1 MTRLPSIF
9 VSHGAPTL
17 ALRPREVGPALRQV
31 ALALP
36 APSAILVVSPHWT
49 SARPIVS
56 GAPQMS
62 AIHDFG
68 PFDPALFDL
77 RYEPPGAPLVARRVA
92 ERLSAAGRPTR
103 IDERRGLDHGAW
115 VPLQLMYPH
124 ADVPA
129 FQLSLQPGEAPKRQF
144 ELGRLLAPLADE
156 GVLLVF
162 SGSFTHNLY
171 EFDPSRPDED
181 GAEPYVEEFRAW
193 VLERLSANDVPAL
206 LDYRRRAPF
215 AERAHPTDE
224 HLLPLF
230 AALGAAPD
238 SGILHHPVRSTTY
251 GVLAMDAFVFS
262 AQPHATSTIDSE
274 GEAAHAISL

>member
-1 MTRLPSIF
+1 MTRFPSIF

-17 ALRPREVGPALRQV
+17 ALRPREVGPALRHL

-49 SARPIVS
+49 TTHPVVS
-56 GAPQMS
+56 GAPRMT

-68 PFDPALFDL
+68 PFDSALFDL
-77 RYEPPGAPLVARRVA
+77 RYEPPGAPAVARRVA

-124 ADVPA
+124 ADLPA
-129 FQLSLQPGEAPKRQF
+129 FQLSLQPAEEPKRQF

-181 GAEPYVEEFRAW
+181 GVEPYVDAFRAW
-193 VLERLSANDVPAL
+193 MLERLAANDVEAL

-215 AERAHPTDE
+215 AERAHPTEE

-230 AALGAAPD
+230 AALGAAPN
-238 SGILHHPVRSTTY
+238 GAGLHHFVRSTTY

-262 AQPHATSTIDSE
+262 AQPRQTSTLDSE
-274 GEAAHAISL
+274 GETHAITV

>member
-1 MTRLPSIF
+1 MSRLPSIF

-17 ALRPREVGPALRQV
+17 ALRPREIGPALRQV

-56 GAPQMS
+56 AAPQMS
-62 AIHDFG
+62 TIHDFG

-77 RYEPPGAPLVARRVA
+77 RYEPPGAPAVARRVA
-92 ERLSAAGRPTR
+92 GRLSAAGRATR
-103 IDERRGLDHGAW
+103 IDEHRGLDHGAW
-115 VPLQLMYPH
+115 VPLRLMYPH

-129 FQLSLQPGEAPKRQF
+129 FQLSLQAREEPRRQF
-144 ELGRLLAPLADE
+144 QLGRLLAPLADE

-181 GAEPYVEEFRAW
+181 GVDPYVEEFRAW
-193 VLERLSANDVPAL
+193 MLERLSANDVEAL

-215 AERAHPTDE
+215 AERAHPTEE

-230 AALGAAPD
+230 AALGAAPGD
-238 SGILHHPVRSTTY
+238 ATLHHPVRSTTY
-251 GVLAMDAFVFS
+251 GVLAMDAFVFG
-262 AQPHATSTIDSE
+262 ARPHHTSILHSK
-274 GEAAHAISL
+274 GESHAIIV